1 MGNFIKARDGF
12 KSNVPA
18 VTGRRPFRNP
28 VNDVLKSSFQTGV
41 FDPDGYVGEILFLR
55 LYSLGLFAGHSANVL
70 LKSCFM
76 LILFFSFFPFF
87 FFFFFFR
94 LMTKDFLKVA

>member
-1 MGNFIKARDGF
+1 MARDGF

-41 FDPDGYVGEILFLR
+41 FDPDDYVGEILFSASLFTRSVCRPLR
-55 LYSLGLFAGHSANVL
+55 ECSVEKLFHAHP
-70 LKSCFM
+70 
-76 LILFFSFFPFF
+76 LFFLYFF
-87 FFFFFFR
+87 FFFFFS
-94 LMTKDFLKVA
+94 